1 MSPEPFSAA
10 FARQFRQEYT
20 LYSATEEYRHGSLL
34 FKQVAGDFA
43 EMGPLTA
50 LVAEKLHNAPLV
62 HRLIAKLENED
73 VPQARYLCA
82 IIDSM
87 SNEFNAYVEREPY
100 TAGYYKDL
108 IAMLD
113 SFQKIADA
121 FEKDVCEELAN
132 KLKDLY
138 TAIHDEHLNAAIDDN
153 YANTVIEQIDF
164 YLKNMLAYYNHFMV
178 IWQNE
183 ADNSQKGLRLTTQ
196 VADHLSEL
204 IAVTELV
211 IASMENTRELLLT
224 WDAHVQMSEVQA
236 LFN

>member
-1 MSPEPFSAA
+1 MSTEPFSIA

-20 LYSATEEYRHGSLL
+20 LYSATEEYQHGSLL
-34 FKQVAGDFA
+34 FKQVTGELAA
-43 EMGPLTA
+43 IGPLAA
-50 LVAEKLHNAPLV
+50 LVAKKLHNAQ
-62 HRLIAKLENED
+62 LINRIITKLENED
-73 VPQARYLCA
+73 IPQANYLCA
-82 IIDSM
+82 IINSM
-87 SNEFNAYVEREPY
+87 SNEFNAYVEHEPY
-100 TAGYYKDL
+100 TARYYNDL

-121 FEKDVCEELAN
+121 FEKDVCEEVAGN
-132 KLKDLY
+132 LKHIY
-138 TAIHDEHLNAAIDDN
+138 TAIDEQHSTVDIDDN
-153 YANTVIEQIDF
+153 YANTITEQIDF
-164 YLKNMLAYYNHFMV
+164 YLKNMLGYYNHFIT

-183 ADNSQKGLRLTTQ
+183 ADNNQKGPRLTTQ

-224 WDAHVQMSEVQA
+224 WDAHMHMSEMQE